1 MNDKTILLS
10 TVADLKEAFSSVILE
25 MSKTPPVVPAER
37 KKLNRAQAARFC
49 GVSYHTFG
57 SWVRA
62 DKIKERGLGRKNFFY
77 KEDLIEA
84 LQNGDK

>member
-1 MNDKTILLS
+1 MNDKTFLLS
-10 TVADLKEAFSSVILE
+10 TVEDLKEAFTSVILE
-25 MSKTPPVVPAER
+25 MSKTPTVTVER
-37 KKLNRAQAARFC
+37 KQLNRAQAARFC

-57 SWVRA
+57 AWVRA

-84 LQNGDK
+84 LQKGDK

>member
-1 MNDKTILLS
+1 MENKIILIS
-10 TVADLKEAFSSVILE
+10 TKEELKEVLISVI
-25 MSKTPPVVPAER
+25 SQISNSPVETTDR

-57 SWVRA
+57 AWVRA

-77 KEDLIEA
+77 IEDLIEA
-84 LQNGDK
+84 LQKGDKQ